1 MNRDIHIR
9 AHLKLHSRYQHARPG
24 GISGP
29 LSFHAAPIYRSFILA
44 AGLALAV
51 GGTAL
56 AAEDREPVEEICL
69 AFESEI
75 ETGGSSSEVE
85 VTTED
90 GGYTVGGVEV
100 VNATGDWAGGV
111 RPRVEV
117 YLYADDG
124 YYFPRV
130 REDMFELSGE
140 GAEYVSARRQ
150 EDNTELVLTVRL
162 EALDEEDL
170 TVDGVGWDREEGLA
184 IWEENSWA
192 RGYEVRLYRGE
203 TLVDSVTLRSSSET
217 SWSFSGRM
225 KESGSYYFQVRAV
238 GSGSARGPWESSG
251 KWRRSGSGTTDWETD
266 TTSDSDK
273 EMVSPSGS
281 SKPQEGYYSDEE
293 FDPDKDYDEDYDRD
307 SWKDQDEDGGP
318 GSSQQT
324 VSTPGGSG
332 GSGSVTAGSSGSSSG
347 SSATSSGSSATSS
360 RSVTAGNGNS
370 QTSATP
376 GTTAITTIQTPIR
389 TGAGNRWNQDQQGW
403 WLELK
408 DGTWPVN
415 AWAMVDGTW
424 YCFDSGGYLRHGW
437 ILSGD
442 KWYYCEESGAMLVN
456 ARTPDGHFV
465 GGDGVWIQ

>member
-9 AHLKLHSRYQHARPG
+9 ARLKLHSRHQHARPG

-29 LSFHAAPIYRSFILA
+29 LSFHAAPIYRSAVLA
-44 AGLALAV
+44 AGLALAI

-56 AAEDREPVEEICL
+56 AAEDREPVEEIRL

-90 GGYTVGGVEV
+90 DGYTVGGVEV

-111 RPRVEV
+111 RPKVEV

-162 EALDEEDL
+162 EELDEEDL

-184 IWEENSWA
+184 TWEENSWA

-238 GSGSARGPWESSG
+238 GSGSARGPWENSG

-307 SWKDQDEDGGP
+307 SRKNQDEAGGP

-332 GSGSVTAGSSGSSSG
+332 SITAGSSGSSNGSSG
-347 SSATSSGSSATSS
+347 SSGGSSATSS
-360 RSVTAGNGNS
+360 RSVTAGNGNG

-376 GTTAITTIQTPIR
+376 GTTAIATIQTPIR
-389 TGAGNRWNQDQQGW
+389 TGAGNRWKQDQQGW

-424 YCFDSGGYLRHGW
+424 YCFDSSGYLRHGW